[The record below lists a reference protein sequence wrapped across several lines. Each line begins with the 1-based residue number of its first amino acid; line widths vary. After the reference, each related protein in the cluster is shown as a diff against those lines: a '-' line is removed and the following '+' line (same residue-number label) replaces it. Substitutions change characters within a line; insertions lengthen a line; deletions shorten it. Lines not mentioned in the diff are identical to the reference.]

1 MRRRGKLV
9 FWPAYFESSL
19 TWGQGRRVSKR
30 LSLRGVKA
38 VEVFRAAEDL
48 GLNPLMD
55 EGAAYPKAPWMR
67 SGVRM
72 TVDTGFFLALD
83 PRRCSEST
91 LRAMRAASPETEKP
105 RKVV

>member
-19 TWGQGRRVSKR
+19 TWGQGRRVSKK

-67 SGVRM
+67 SGVVL
-72 TVDTGFFLALD
+72 VDKTGKKSEVMVDLAQ
-83 PRRCSEST
+83 RIRSN
-91 LRAMRAASPETEKP
+91 RANK
-105 RKVV
+105 